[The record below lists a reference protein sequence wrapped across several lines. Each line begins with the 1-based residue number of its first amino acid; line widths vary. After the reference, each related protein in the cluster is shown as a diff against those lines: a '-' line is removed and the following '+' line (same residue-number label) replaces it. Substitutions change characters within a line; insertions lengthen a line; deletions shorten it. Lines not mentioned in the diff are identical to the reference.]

1 MYYDF
6 YQLKENPF
14 NVTADPEL
22 FFASKSHSDAIS
34 NLIYGIEQRKGL
46 LVLTG
51 EVGTG
56 KTTLCRKLLKQAP
69 KNIKFALV
77 LNPNFSEVEL
87 LQIILHDL
95 GIRTREQNKFGL
107 INTLNT
113 FLLKEAKKGRNVV
126 LVIDESQNLSINQL
140 EQVRLLLNLETEK
153 EKLLQIILVGQP
165 ELHDAIQLPE
175 LRQLR
180 QRVAVHFQI
189 DALEKSDIKS
199 YIHHRIKKSMR
210 RPDAARQ
217 IVFTDAAIDYIY
229 RYSKGSPR
237 SINVLCDRA
246 LLAGYVAETYA
257 IDEYIINDCAKEVL
271 YCEHHL

>member
-34 NLIYGIEQRKGL
+34 NLVYGIEQRKGL
-46 LVLTG
+46 MIITG

-56 KTTLCRKLLKQAP
+56 KTTLCRKLLKQSH

-107 INTLNT
+107 VNTLNT
-113 FLLKEAKKGRNVV
+113 FLLKESKKNRNVV
-126 LVIDESQNLSINQL
+126 LVIDEAQNLSINQL
-140 EQVRLLLNLETEK
+140 EQIRLLSNLETEK

-165 ELHDAIQLPE
+165 ELHQAIQLPE

-180 QRVAVHFQI
+180 QRVAVHFHI
-189 DALEKSDIKS
+189 DALEKSDVKY
-199 YIHHRIKKSMR
+199 YIYHRIKQVMQ
-210 RPDAARQ
+210 RPDSSRC
-217 IVFTDAAIDYIY
+217 ILFTEAAIDQIY
-229 RYSKGSPR
+229 HYSKGSPR
-237 SINVLCDRA
+237 AINVLCDRA
-246 LLAGYVAETYA
+246 LLAGFVAETFS
-257 IDEYIINDCAKEVL
+257 IDEYVINDCAKEVL
-271 YCEHHL
+271 YCEHHI